1 MKISFEIV
9 TCTKN
14 IDILKLLVISSA
26 PVVELDGKLHLYAP
40 YEKEMQLWAKHADTI
55 QFCCPIWKQ
64 DRKLLIAPI
73 SFEVEKIIE
82 FQEFDITSFSNK
94 LKAVPLAFVA
104 LIKIFKAMK
113 QVDHIHLR
121 CPGNIAL
128 LACLVQILFP
138 NKQKTAKY
146 AGNWDPKSKQPWSYR
161 LQKWILSNT
170 FLTRNMQVLVYGE
183 WEGSTKNIKPFFT
196 ATYSESEIQNS
207 EFRIQ
212 NKWSLRAESRTNENN
227 SDFSQFDKEDNTSLS
242 LRAESGTNED
252 NFDFAQSDKEDNT
265 SLSLRAESRTNED
278 NFDFA
283 QSDKEDNTSLSLRAE
298 SGTNEN
304 NFDFAQSDKE
314 DNTSLSLRAESRTNE
329 NQFMFLFIGTLSK
342 GKQPLYVIQLVEEL
356 YKRGK
361 NVILELYGEGSLRKE
376 LELYITQNNLESII
390 SLKGNHSRET
400 VLKAYQ
406 SSHFLILPS
415 KSEGW
420 PKVVAEA
427 MFWGCVPIASPVS
440 CVSYMMGN
448 GSRGVILQEELNQ
461 DVDQIEAVISKQEVY
476 QKMAS
481 EGQTWSRQFTTDK
494 FEAEIKKLLR
504 G

>member
-1 MKISFEIV
+1 MICIITHV
-9 TCTKN
+9 QHIKN
-14 IDILKLLVISSA
+14 KNHYYGYGPYIREMNIWLNHVDEVILVAPLIEDELNPIYEKYNHSNLHFYQVQEFTISS
-26 PVVELDGKLHLYAP
+26 L
-40 YEKEMQLWAKHADTI
+40 
-55 QFCCPIWKQ
+55 
-64 DRKLLIAPI
+64 
-73 SFEVEKIIE
+73 
-82 FQEFDITSFSNK
+82 SN
-94 LKAVPLAFVA
+94 
-104 LIKIFKAMK
+104 IFKTLIRLPKVFFQVYKAMA
-113 QVDHIHLR
+113 QSDHIHLR
-121 CPGNIAL
+121 CPGNIGLIGAI
-128 LACLVQILFP
+128 VQILFP

-183 WEGSTKNIKPFFT
+183 WPNQTKNIKPFFT

-212 NKWSLRAESRTNENN
+212 NKWSLP
-227 SDFSQFDKEDNTSLS
+227 
-242 LRAESGTNED
+242 
-252 NFDFAQSDKEDNT
+252 AQSKT
-265 SLSLRAESRTNED
+265 I
-278 NFDFA
+278 
-283 QSDKEDNTSLSLRAE
+283 
-298 SGTNEN
+298 EN
-304 NFDFAQSDKE
+304 NFDSARLDKIE
-314 DNTSLSLRAESRTNE
+314 IDLPPTS
-329 NQFMFLFIGTLSK
+329 FLFVGTLSK
-342 GKQPLYVIQLVEEL
+342 GKQPLYAIQLVEKL
-356 YKRGK
+356 YQHGK
-361 NVILELYGEGSLRKE
+361 KVQLNLYGDGILRPT
-376 LELYITQNNLESII
+376 LETYIKQNNLQDIVF
-390 SLKGNHSRET
+390 LRGNQSKET
-400 VLKAYQ
+400 VLKGYQ
-406 SSHFLILPS
+406 NSHFLILPS

>member
-1 MKISFEIV
+1 MKFLIITHVSHIKMNQNFYGYSPYIREMNIWMKHVDEVIVVAPIIDSELNPIYEKYSHSNISFCE
-9 TCTKN
+9 
-14 IDILKLLVISSA
+14 A
-26 PVVELDGKLHLYAP
+26 AE
-40 YEKEMQLWAKHADTI
+40 
-55 QFCCPIWKQ
+55 
-64 DRKLLIAPI
+64 
-73 SFEVEKIIE
+73 FE
-82 FQEFDITSFSNK
+82 ITSLTNVFK
-94 LKAVPLAFVA
+94 T
-104 LIKIFKAMK
+104 LIKLPEIFNSVYKAMS
-113 QVDHIHLR
+113 QASHIHLR
-121 CPGNIAL
+121 CPGNMGLVGAI
-128 LACLVQILFP
+128 VQILFP

-183 WEGSTKNIKPFFT
+183 WEGSSKNIKSFFT
-196 ATYSESEIQNS
+196 ATYSEEEMERLGVVETRRLGEEI
-207 EFRIQ
+207 
-212 NKWSLRAESRTNENN
+212 
-227 SDFSQFDKEDNTSLS
+227 
-242 LRAESGTNED
+242 
-252 NFDFAQSDKEDNT
+252 
-265 SLSLRAESRTNED
+265 
-278 NFDFA
+278 
-283 QSDKEDNTSLSLRAE
+283 
-298 SGTNEN
+298 
-304 NFDFAQSDKE
+304 
-314 DNTSLSLRAESRTNE
+314 
-329 NQFMFLFIGTLSK
+329 MFLFVGTLSK

-427 MFWGCVPIASPVS
+427 MFWGCLPIASPVS

>member
-1 MKISFEIV
+1 MKFLIITHVSHIKMNQNFYGYSPYIREMNIWMKHVDEVIVVAPIIDSELNPIYEKYSHSNISFCE
-9 TCTKN
+9 
-14 IDILKLLVISSA
+14 A
-26 PVVELDGKLHLYAP
+26 AE
-40 YEKEMQLWAKHADTI
+40 
-55 QFCCPIWKQ
+55 
-64 DRKLLIAPI
+64 
-73 SFEVEKIIE
+73 FE
-82 FQEFDITSFSNK
+82 ITSLTSVFK
-94 LKAVPLAFVA
+94 T
-104 LIKIFKAMK
+104 LIKLPEIFNSVYKAMS
-113 QVDHIHLR
+113 QASHIHLR
-121 CPGNIAL
+121 CPGNMGLIGA
-128 LACLVQILFP
+128 LVQILFP

-161 LQKWILSNT
+161 LQKWVLSNT

-183 WEGSTKNIKPFFT
+183 WEGTSKNIKSFFT
-196 ATYSESEIQNS
+196 ATYSEEEMERLGVVETRRLGEEI
-207 EFRIQ
+207 
-212 NKWSLRAESRTNENN
+212 
-227 SDFSQFDKEDNTSLS
+227 
-242 LRAESGTNED
+242 
-252 NFDFAQSDKEDNT
+252 
-265 SLSLRAESRTNED
+265 
-278 NFDFA
+278 
-283 QSDKEDNTSLSLRAE
+283 
-298 SGTNEN
+298 
-304 NFDFAQSDKE
+304 
-314 DNTSLSLRAESRTNE
+314 
-329 NQFMFLFIGTLSK
+329 MFLFVGTLSK

-390 SLKGNHSRET
+390 SLKGNHSKET

>member
-1 MKISFEIV
+1 MKFLIITHVSHIKMNQNFYGYSPYIREMNIWMKHVDEVIVVAPIIDSELNPIYEKYSHSNISFCE
-9 TCTKN
+9 
-14 IDILKLLVISSA
+14 A
-26 PVVELDGKLHLYAP
+26 AE
-40 YEKEMQLWAKHADTI
+40 
-55 QFCCPIWKQ
+55 
-64 DRKLLIAPI
+64 
-73 SFEVEKIIE
+73 FE
-82 FQEFDITSFSNK
+82 ITSLTNVFK
-94 LKAVPLAFVA
+94 T
-104 LIKIFKAMK
+104 LIKLPEIFNSVYKAMS
-113 QVDHIHLR
+113 QASHIHLR
-121 CPGNIAL
+121 CPGNMGLVGAI
-128 LACLVQILFP
+128 VQILFP

-183 WEGSTKNIKPFFT
+183 WEGTSKNIKSFFT
-196 ATYSESEIQNS
+196 ATYSEEEMERLGVLETRRLGEEI
-207 EFRIQ
+207 
-212 NKWSLRAESRTNENN
+212 
-227 SDFSQFDKEDNTSLS
+227 
-242 LRAESGTNED
+242 
-252 NFDFAQSDKEDNT
+252 
-265 SLSLRAESRTNED
+265 
-278 NFDFA
+278 
-283 QSDKEDNTSLSLRAE
+283 
-298 SGTNEN
+298 
-304 NFDFAQSDKE
+304 
-314 DNTSLSLRAESRTNE
+314 
-329 NQFMFLFIGTLSK
+329 MFLFVGTLSK

-448 GSRGVILQEELNQ
+448 GSRGVVLQEELNQ

-494 FEAEIKKLLR
+494 FEAEISKLLN

>member
-1 MKISFEIV
+1 MKFAIITHV
-9 TCTKN
+9 QHIK
-14 IDILKLLVISSA
+14 IDNQYF
-26 PVVELDGKLHLYAP
+26 GYAP
-40 YEKEMQLWAKHADTI
+40 YIREMNIWTKHVDEVI
-55 QFCCPIWKQ
+55 VV
-64 DRKLLIAPI
+64 API
-73 SFEVEKIIE
+73 IDSELNPIYEKYSHSNISFCEAAE
-82 FQEFDITSFSNK
+82 FEITSLTNVFK
-94 LKAVPLAFVA
+94 T
-104 LIKIFKAMK
+104 LIKLPEIFNSVYKAMS
-113 QVDHIHLR
+113 QASHIHLR
-121 CPGNIAL
+121 CPGNMGLVGAI
-128 LACLVQILFP
+128 VQILFP

-183 WEGSTKNIKPFFT
+183 WEGTSKNIKSFFT
-196 ATYSESEIQNS
+196 ATYSEEEMERLGVVETRRLGEEI
-207 EFRIQ
+207 
-212 NKWSLRAESRTNENN
+212 
-227 SDFSQFDKEDNTSLS
+227 
-242 LRAESGTNED
+242 
-252 NFDFAQSDKEDNT
+252 
-265 SLSLRAESRTNED
+265 
-278 NFDFA
+278 
-283 QSDKEDNTSLSLRAE
+283 
-298 SGTNEN
+298 
-304 NFDFAQSDKE
+304 
-314 DNTSLSLRAESRTNE
+314 
-329 NQFMFLFIGTLSK
+329 MFLFVGTLSK

-448 GSRGVILQEELNQ
+448 GNRGVILQEELNQ

-494 FEAEIKKLLR
+494 FEVEISKLLR
-504 G
+504 N

>member
-1 MKISFEIV
+1 M
-9 TCTKN
+9 
-14 IDILKLLVISSA
+14 KLLVISSA

-73 SFEVEKIIE
+73 SFEVNSIVEL
-82 FQEFDITSFSNK
+82 QEFDITSLSNK
-94 LKAVPLAFVA
+94 LKAIPFAFVA
-104 LIKIFKAMK
+104 LIKIFKAMR
-113 QVDHIHLR
+113 QADHIHLR

-161 LQKWILSNT
+161 LQKWVLSNT

-183 WEGSTKNIKPFFT
+183 WEGSSKNIKSFFT
-196 ATYSESEIQNS
+196 ATYSEEEMERLGVVETRRLGEEI
-207 EFRIQ
+207 
-212 NKWSLRAESRTNENN
+212 
-227 SDFSQFDKEDNTSLS
+227 
-242 LRAESGTNED
+242 
-252 NFDFAQSDKEDNT
+252 
-265 SLSLRAESRTNED
+265 
-278 NFDFA
+278 
-283 QSDKEDNTSLSLRAE
+283 
-298 SGTNEN
+298 
-304 NFDFAQSDKE
+304 
-314 DNTSLSLRAESRTNE
+314 
-329 NQFMFLFIGTLSK
+329 MFLFVGTLSK